1 MARQSSASLS
11 IVPVSSLQRLA
22 PPADLTAPESELWA
36 AVVESK
42 PADWFQAD
50 SAPLLK
56 EYVRAVVMSD
66 RLSLLVEAA
75 LAGDAGEDG
84 LGLKDALRLRD
95 MESKRVA
102 SLGTK
107 LRLTQQSRYT
117 PKASATADRAA
128 GGARPWQQAAQK

>member
-1 MARQSSASLS
+1 MAKQSSASLS

-22 PPADLTAPESELWA
+22 PPCDLTVSEAELWG

-75 LAGDAGEDG
+75 LAGDTGKDG